1 MCLSCRLA
9 LCDVFHTPVPQY
21 SLFVLKTPLN
31 TNQLTNWLYFGQLCC
46 RLLHANLMRQ
56 ICLLYVCL
64 SVCMYVCRRTTVTY
78 TVSCVSSVRPRQPA
92 TWTLAASS
100 RQSLFIVWTS
110 RRKTNANC
118 DMPSGQRVRTRQEI
132 CPSGLTH
139 NLGKCCMYFCRNRII
154 WAFKWTQM
162 HGCTNFCLLISWTF
176 ESNWW

>member
-64 SVCMYVCRRTTVTY
+64 SVCLSVCMSAEGRRWHTQYLASARWDRGCRRHGHSQRRHVK
-78 TVSCVSSVRPRQPA
+78 VSSSSEPQEERQTQTATCRLDKEYVRG
-92 TWTLAASS
+92 
-100 RQSLFIVWTS
+100 
-110 RRKTNANC
+110 RKYA
-118 DMPSGQRVRTRQEI
+118 RLV
-132 CPSGLTH
+132 LH
-139 NLGKCCMYFCRNRII
+139 II
-154 WAFKWTQM
+154 WANVACIFAET
-162 HGCTNFCLLISWTF
+162 G
-176 ESNWW
+176 